1 MEQHSNKISK
11 SMKLG
16 FAAMAALGAMAH
28 ANDAMALNRGCQDA
42 NLVRTG
48 MATEGQ
54 FVLVSAISPIPAQ
67 PKNIFT
73 SNANGTVGYNIEQ
86 GTGDQVGKLC
96 VGIKYTDI
104 KVNGDANLAT
114 PSWALF
120 GANTT
125 HDQWLLQTQA
135 RTNERILM
143 GATVLRDVNG
153 QDVRGGFMMVTR
165 GDVSA
170 STTTINNGG
179 AVTLTVNNGE
189 IRPTLVLGNV
199 EKVQP
204 NYDVY
209 ASRTSQVASN
219 SRPMVLAKN

>member
-1 MEQHSNKISK
+1 MAKNSKITQAL
-11 SMKLG
+11 LG
-16 FAAMAALGAMAH
+16 TAFALGAMAH
-28 ANDAMALNRGCQDA
+28 ANDAMALDRGCQDA

-54 FVLVSAISPIPAQ
+54 FVLVNAVRPIPTQ
-67 PKNIFT
+67 PRNIFT

-104 KVNGDANLAT
+104 KVNSDANLAT

-125 HDQWLLQTQA
+125 HDQWLRQTQA
-135 RTNERILM
+135 RVDNRVLM

-165 GDVSA
+165 GNA
-170 STTTINNGG
+170 PQGATTIYNAG
-179 AVTLTVNNGE
+179 VTTLTVDSGNLSPNS
-189 IRPTLVLGNV
+189 LLLANV

-209 ASRTSQVASN
+209 ASRTTQVASN